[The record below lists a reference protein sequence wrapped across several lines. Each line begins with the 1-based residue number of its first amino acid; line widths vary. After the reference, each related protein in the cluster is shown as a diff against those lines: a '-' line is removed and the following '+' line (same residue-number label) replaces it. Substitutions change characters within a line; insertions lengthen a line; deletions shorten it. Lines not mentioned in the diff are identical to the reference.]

1 MTDIERYHLQLDHCA
16 KRAGEAATG
25 EIRELWLT
33 IASTYRFLL
42 ERAERIALESRTA

>member
-16 KRAGEAATG
+16 RMAGEVATG
-25 EIRELWLT
+25 EIRAWWLT
-33 IASTYRFLL
+33 IESSYRFLL

>member
-1 MTDIERYHLQLDHCA
+1 MTDIERYRLQLDHCA

-33 IASTYRFLL
+33 IESSYLFLL
-42 ERAERIALESRTA
+42 KRAERIALESRAA